1 MQTIL
6 SHKPGTLTEW
16 QNEAFSHVILMENEV
31 SILHYFFFFF
41 NLSTPNVTKLKVMV
55 LYLFH
60 GEVLHKAS

>member
-31 SILHYFFFFF
+31 SILHYFFFF
-41 NLSTPNVTKLKVMV
+41 NLSIPNVTKLKVMV

-60 GEVLHKAS
+60 